1 MAASYVEFLAQMQ
14 EQTLESLKAVQG
26 AYLQSLT
33 AARELVEKLPS
44 TPQIPTVE
52 GIPTIAELTELNTQF
67 VDKVVAQ
74 QKAYAKK
81 LADVFT
87 PAASV

>member
-1 MAASYVEFLAQMQ
+1 MAASYLELVAQMQ

-33 AARELVEKLPS
+33 AAREIVEKLPAA
-44 TPQIPTVE
+44 PKLPTIE
-52 GIPTIAELTELNTQF
+52 GIPTISELVELNTKF

-74 QKAYAKK
+74 QKAYAKE

-87 PAASV
+87 PVSV